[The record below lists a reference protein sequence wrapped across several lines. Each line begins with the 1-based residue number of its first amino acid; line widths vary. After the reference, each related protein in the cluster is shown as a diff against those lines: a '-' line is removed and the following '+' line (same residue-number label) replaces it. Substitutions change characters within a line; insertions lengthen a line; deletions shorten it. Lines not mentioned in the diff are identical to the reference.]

1 MASLQRRVGT
11 QKSGIA
17 QAIPAACAH
26 EATAYEFVEGLRW
39 GDEPACPRCGDL
51 DVAQIKDREG
61 NRNARFLWR
70 CHGCKRQFTVRI
82 GTLFEESRIPLRI
95 WCHTFWRACSSKK
108 GVSALQIHRET
119 GVTYKSALFLMHRIR
134 FAMADAETS

>member
-1 MASLQRRVGT
+1 MAKNNRVGEAKDEILRALPT
-11 QKSGIA
+11 
-17 QAIPAACAH
+17 ACAD
-26 EATAYEFVEGLRW
+26 EKTAVELLEQLRW
-39 GDEPACPRCGDL
+39 GDEPSCPRCGDMSVRQML
-51 DVAQIKDREG
+51 DREG

-82 GTLFEESRIPLRI
+82 GTVFEESRIPLRI
-95 WCHTFWRACSSKK
+95 WCHTFWRAWSSEK

-134 FAMADAETS
+134 FAMADAEIS